1 MADRSSLLYESR
13 MRRNCLGELLDGQ
26 LPPMASGSPGPEEP
40 RVGSLFSVGGVF
52 PGECSHAGK
61 MLLGGYGCAEGVL
74 LGECGCAGVLPDE
87 HGPVVATRELIRT
100 NF

>member
-1 MADRSSLLYESR
+1 MADRSSLLRESR
-13 MRRNCLGELLDGQ
+13 MRHNCLGELLDGQ

-52 PGECSHAGK
+52 PGERSHAGK
-61 MLLGGYGCAEGVL
+61 ML

-87 HGPVVATRELIRT
+87 HGPVVATGELIQT